1 VNESRDSL
9 DRLTTAQAASRLGI
23 SEAGVRKRVQRGQMP
38 HERDGTGRLWVYLD
52 TSETAGQESRD
63 SDRKSRDSGTPD
75 ALVAQMQARIDS
87 LERQLEQERQAN
99 SEHRRLLAAALE
111 RIPPQL
117 EAPTDSAPA
126 ARQAPEAE
134 EEQRG
139 RGDVPPEPQAAAQ
152 RPWWRRMFGGE

>member
-1 VNESRDSL
+1 MSESRDSL

-52 TSETAGQESRD
+52 TSETAGQKTRD
-63 SDRKSRDSGTPD
+63 SDRKSRDSDAPD

-117 EAPTDSAPA
+117 EAPSDSAPG
-126 ARQAPEAE
+126 ARQAPERG
-134 EEQRG
+134 EEQPG
-139 RGDVPPEPQAAAQ
+139 RGDVPTGPQAATT
-152 RPWWRRMFGGE
+152 RPWWRRLVGG